1 MAVDLIE
8 EMCKA
13 GLNVSAETFH
23 PILHACERTNELEL
37 VPLTYAVMRN
47 YGLQPTWETVK
58 YVVNS
63 FLKMKNFKAVYNLLE
78 EMRELKIR
86 PIVHLYNSIMAAYF
100 RENNDSQAMA
110 ILKEVED
117 ADLKP
122 DAETYSCL
130 IYHSKSLKT
139 SEKLLKKKMKRLK
152 IPPSKQVPWACN
164 ISHVVSCRGKRNR
177 GKRLNAFGDGVW
189 WEKAM
194 PKTSLQH
201 GSSLTLFLRTFP
213 PSAQFSLHVLWLIR
227 KGSQMTPKI
236 KEDRKAKFI
245 GTSHYEDIEL
255 DAASTRNMK
264 ADAASI
270 SESTNNANPSQLKPE
285 PSDNGVIDSSN
296 VEEIESQR
304 QQYMNQKRLGL

>member
-1 MAVDLIE
+1 MHEHLGVKPSSSSYNKLIEHYCGTFKVHMAVDLIE
-8 EMCKA
+8 EMCKE

-47 YGLQPTWETVK
+47 YGLQPTGETFK

-78 EMRELKIR
+78 EMRELKIW
-86 PIVHLYNSIMAAYF
+86 PTVHLYNSIMAAYF

-139 SEKLLKKKMKRLK
+139 SEKLLKKNEK
-152 IPPSKQVPWACN
+152 IEHST
-164 ISHVVSCRGKRNR
+164 I
-177 GKRLNAFGDGVW
+177 
-189 WEKAM
+189 
-194 PKTSLQH
+194 KTS
-201 GSSLTLFLRTFP
+201 
-213 PSAQFSLHVLWLIR
+213 A
-227 KGSQMTPKI
+227 M
-236 KEDRKAKFI
+236 
-245 GTSHYEDIEL
+245 
-255 DAASTRNMK
+255 
-264 ADAASI
+264 
-270 SESTNNANPSQLKPE
+270 
-285 PSDNGVIDSSN
+285 
-296 VEEIESQR
+296 
-304 QQYMNQKRLGL
+304 GL